1 MNFSELTII
10 SRWSVLRT
18 CGLSLVSSPLSRLV
32 PVFPRY
38 IVRKIDYQ
46 VVCVVELDDS
56 IHDRPDRV
64 KRDLKVNTALENAG
78 IFILRSRSS
87 DFLID
92 AIKSRF
98 F

>member
-1 MNFSELTII
+1 M
-10 SRWSVLRT
+10 
-18 CGLSLVSSPLSRLV
+18 

-64 KRDLKVNTALENAG
+64 KRDLKVNTALESAG
-78 IFILRSRSS
+78 IFIL
-87 DFLID
+87 
-92 AIKSRF
+92 
-98 F
+98 